1 MKTRWVITGCRGQL
15 GHALGQQLAADP
27 ACEVAALVD
36 LPEVD
41 VSDGDAVR
49 RLFDRLDAPPDIVV
63 NAAAYTHVDR
73 CETEPEAAQRAN
85 AVAPGLLAEACAS
98 RGSQLVHVSTD
109 YVFRGDADRPYT
121 EEDLP
126 APRSSYGRTKLEG
139 EERVRAVS
147 DSFLI
152 VRTSWVFGRGRNFIA
167 AILDQA
173 AARRRGEASGPL
185 RVVDDQTGRP
195 TYAVDLAEALRA
207 LLERGAG
214 GLYHVA
220 GGGVATWWDLAR
232 ACLDESGFEE
242 IAVDRIRTADLDVVA
257 PRPAW
262 SVLDCSKAEA
272 LGVRLRDW
280 RDAVRAYV
288 RSPESPLTAEAVS
301 TT

>member
-27 ACEVAALVD
+27 ACEVAAAVD

-49 RLFDRLDAPPDIVV
+49 RLFDQLDAPPDIVV

-73 CETEPEAAQRAN
+73 CETERETAQRAN
-85 AVAPGLLAEACAS
+85 AVAPGLLAEACARIGS
-98 RGSQLVHVSTD
+98 RLVHVSTD
-109 YVFRGDADRPYT
+109 YVFRGDAERPYT
-121 EEDLP
+121 EEEVPD
-126 APRSSYGRTKLEG
+126 PRSAYGRTKLEG
-139 EERVRAVS
+139 EQRVRAVS

-152 VRTSWVFGRGRNFIA
+152 VRTSWVFGHGRNFIA

-173 AARRRGEASGPL
+173 AARRRGDASGPL

-220 GGGVATWWDLAR
+220 GGGVASWWDLAR

-242 IAVDRIRTADLDVVA
+242 IVVDRIGTGDLEVVA

-272 LGVRLRDW
+272 LGVQLRDW
-280 RDAVRAYV
+280 RDALRAYLG
-288 RSPESPLTAEAVS
+288 SPESPLSAEAAS
-301 TT
+301 TS